1 MSSKIRKKATTKDM
15 LKYISPDKRMLN
27 LGSGRDYRKGW
38 VNLENNMMHKADSRH
53 DLDKFPY
60 PFKNEEFDFIYCSHI
75 LEHVRDFRK
84 TFLELL
90 RITKRKGIIYI
101 RVPHF
106 SNGSGYSNLDHK
118 RFFGWNTF
126 DMLIKGDVWEDNYD
140 FKIINKRYNYHSF
153 QKFYL
158 RGLINFILNKIVPPR
173 YYERHLYGIFPM
185 AGELIFVLQ
194 KN

>member
-101 RVPHF
+101 IKDF
-106 SNGSGYSNLDHK
+106 SVG
-118 RFFGWNTF
+118 
-126 DMLIKGDVWEDNYD
+126 
-140 FKIINKRYNYHSF
+140 
-153 QKFYL
+153 
-158 RGLINFILNKIVPPR
+158 IL
-173 YYERHLYGIFPM
+173 LTC
-185 AGELIFVLQ
+185 
-194 KN
+194 